1 MRRGTFVPA
10 TMPYGYTKKE
20 RPYVVVEQE
29 ANVVKKIFSD
39 YLMGIGIA
47 EIAANLNKCNA
58 TDSLPT
64 HQRWTPHAVS
74 RILKNEKYAGNS
86 LWQKT
91 YHTKGFPTKQKNN
104 HGEVTQYYLKSTHV
118 PIIASEV
125 FETVQTLLKR
135 RGEEYFPGK
144 EQDSPLNRNIVCGIC
159 GTIFRKKRVRGNMY
173 WVCRVHERNKE
184 RCEMRPL
191 CEIDIK
197 EAFLRIYHKLQ
208 CGKSV
213 LDKMT
218 ADLQAAQNGKMLWSA
233 DIVELNNQIA
243 DITRQDRLLAQLK
256 QQGLVDP
263 DLFISR
269 RDALAEQLRAV
280 KLEKERLLKSEENP
294 TISQTRVLLE
304 TLEAAPEFLDT
315 FDEELFRE
323 IVDKIIVESNE
334 RLRFRLINGLEL
346 TENIERTV
354 R

>member
-1 MRRGTFVPA
+1 
-10 TMPYGYTKKE
+10 MPYGYTKKE

-47 EIAANLNKCNA
+47 EIATNLNKCNTA
-58 TDSLPT
+58 DSLPT

-104 HGEVTQYYLKSTHV
+104 HGEVTQYYIKSTHV
-118 PIIASEV
+118 PIIAPEI

-135 RGEEYFPGK
+135 RGEEYFPGR

-243 DITRQDRLLAQLK
+243 DITRQDRLLTQLK
-256 QQGLVDP
+256 HQGLVDP
-263 DLFISR
+263 DIFISR

-280 KLEKERLLKSEENP
+280 KLEKERLLESEENQ
-294 TISQTRVLLE
+294 TIRQTQLLLE
-304 TLEAAPEFLDT
+304 ALESSPDFLDT

-323 IVDKIIVESNE
+323 LVEKIIVESNN

-346 TENIERTV
+346 TESIERAV